1 MSPTHGRALAASS
14 LDHVRRIVKSILTA
28 STRIESR
35 TGLTGAQFWA
45 LSEVA
50 REKGGLALGALAR
63 RLAFHPANAGR
74 LVERLVTKGL
84 VRRETHAHDARVVLV
99 RPTPRGA
106 RLAARGVAAP
116 AQADLLERLAALPDA
131 DARAIE
137 RALARVVEMLG
148 ASRVEPGPL
157 FEGAPARG
165 RRRVGRTT
173 RPASRS

>member
-1 MSPTHGRALAASS
+1 MSRTQGRALAATS
-14 LDHVRRIVKSILTA
+14 LDHVRRIVKSILAA

-50 REKGGLALGALAR
+50 LAKDGLPLGALAR
-63 RLAFHPANAGR
+63 KLALHPANAGR
-74 LVERLVTKGL
+74 LVERLAAKGL

-106 RLAARGVAAP
+106 RLAAREVAAP

-131 DARAIE
+131 EARAIE

-148 ASRVEPGPL
+148 ASRLEPGPL
-157 FEGAPARG
+157 FEGEPARG
-165 RRRVGRTT
+165 RARG
-173 RPASRS
+173 ARS